1 MLTSNLKSRSWG
13 GGMVSPFN
21 LAPARPARL
30 VQRRQESSR
39 EVGFSTRLSSGTPS
53 ISPENRGLGGKCT
66 QAHTVLQGTPPQSFV
81 ISPATPEKAK
91 RSPTAGTEAGGG
103 RGTPG
108 GKQGLWGKRMYRPP
122 RRGGPGARRGR
133 GAGRRRA
140 GATAAAGRAWR
151 RPGRGC
157 RPAGP
162 ASWSAAAPRC
172 SPAASGR
179 GAGARRGSR

>member
-1 MLTSNLKSRSWG
+1 
-13 GGMVSPFN
+13 MVSPPFN
-21 LAPARPARL
+21 LTPARPAGL
-30 VQRRQESSR
+30 VQRRQKSSR
-39 EVGFSTRLSSGTPS
+39 EVGFSTTLSSGTHS

-66 QAHTVLQGTPPQSFV
+66 HAHTVLQGTPPQSLV
-81 ISPATPEKAK
+81 ISPATSERAK
-91 RSPTAGTEAGGG
+91 RNPTAGTKAWGG

-108 GKQGLWGKRMYRPP
+108 GKQGLWGERMYRPP
-122 RRGGPGARRGR
+122 RWQGPGARRGR

-151 RPGRGC
+151 RPGRGS

-162 ASWSAAAPRC
+162 ASWTAAAPRC

-179 GAGARRGSR
+179 GAGGRRGSR